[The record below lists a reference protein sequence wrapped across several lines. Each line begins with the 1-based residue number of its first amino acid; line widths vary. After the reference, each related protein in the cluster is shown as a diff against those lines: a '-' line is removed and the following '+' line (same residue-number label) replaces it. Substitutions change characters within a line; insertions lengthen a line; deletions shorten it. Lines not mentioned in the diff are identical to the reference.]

1 MELESE
7 LLERNVLK
15 IILDGRLDIV
25 GTNAIAKKLAALT
38 ETKCAGTIM
47 DMGKVDF
54 VASIGIRALLS
65 SAKACSAHGSKL
77 ILFNLQPLVKD
88 VLKTCGV
95 ATLIPIFDDE
105 QEALQFAHHI

>member
-7 LLERNVLK
+7 LLESNVLK
-15 IILDGRLDIV
+15 ITLDGRLDIV
-25 GTNAIAKKLAALT
+25 GTDAIGKKLSALT
-38 ETKCAGTIM
+38 ETKCVGTII
-47 DMGKVDF
+47 DMSKVDF

-65 SAKACSAHGSKL
+65 SAKSCSARGSKL
-77 ILFNLQPLVKD
+77 ILFNLQPLVND

-105 QEALQFAHHI
+105 QAALQFVEHI